1 MTTPTVLG
9 ERYEIGGVLGRG
21 GMAEVHRGRDL
32 RLGREVAVKV
42 LRSDLARDPSF
53 QVRFRRE
60 AQAAASL
67 NHPAIVAVYDTGED
81 RTANG
86 ATPYIVMEYVE
97 GETLRDVLRR
107 EGHLAPERAMSLA
120 ADICGALDFSHRN
133 GIVHRDV
140 KPGNVMITPQGTVKV
155 MDFGI
160 ARAVSDS
167 AATMTSTAAVIG
179 TAQYL
184 SPEQARGESVDARS
198 DVYSLGCLLYEL
210 VTGAPPFTG
219 DSPVSVAYQ
228 HVREDP
234 RVPSSINPEVPPEL
248 DAILLKAMS
257 KNPANRY
264 QSAADMRNDLLRAL
278 AGQRVE
284 ATPVMGDAEKT
295 TILAAAP
302 GSYGYGADG
311 DGEWDDAGDQA
322 RKRRRNRLIAVIGVV
337 AVLLIGGVTAVVA
350 FNGGDDTPT
359 QTVQQVPVPSVAG
372 ATQAD
377 ATTQL
382 QQAGLVVGQVTTAP
396 STAAQKGQVLSS
408 NPASGAQVA
417 KGSTV
422 DLVVGAGPNTV
433 AIPRS
438 IVGSDVGEARDALR
452 AAGFT
457 GSINTDQVDSL
468 KPQGTVVGVDP
479 GQGSQAS
486 PDAAITLSVS
496 DGDAP
501 IPAVVG
507 QAQAAAQKALSDAG
521 FTDVT
526 VEQVQ
531 SSQPQGTVV
540 AVDPGAG
547 NQATAGTAITLS
559 VAAGTIQV
567 PDVVGQT
574 PSAAQQRLQSAGFNR
589 ITVNRVASDD
599 VQSEV
604 VVQVSPSAGT
614 QAAAD
619 TQITLT
625 VAYPSSTAGS
635 QDGGGNGTGNSNSN
649 GTGTGTGTGTG
660 NGNGTGSDN
669 NG

>member
-1 MTTPTVLG
+1 MTAPQVLG

-42 LRSDLARDPSF
+42 LRQDLARDPSF

-81 RTANG
+81 RTTTG

-97 GETLRDVLRR
+97 GDTLRDVLRR
-107 EGHLAPERAMSLA
+107 EGPLSPERAMALS

-184 SPEQARGESVDARS
+184 SPEQARGEGVDARS
-198 DVYSLGCLLYEL
+198 DVYSMGCMLYEL

-234 RVPSSINPEVPPEL
+234 RLPSSINPDIPAEL

-295 TILAAAP
+295 AIIGTPAGGYGYRDDDEWADEDEHARRHKRRIIAIVSVLAALLL
-302 GSYGYGADG
+302 GGV
-311 DGEWDDAGDQA
+311 
-322 RKRRRNRLIAVIGVV
+322 IAA
-337 AVLLIGGVTAVVA
+337 AVLLNQEPEAPAAPATVA
-350 FNGGDDTPT
+350 
-359 QTVQQVPVPSVAG
+359 VPSVAG
-372 ATQAD
+372 KEEATARSEIE
-377 ATTQL
+377 A
-382 QQAGLVVGQVTTAP
+382 AGLVVGTVVPEANPTVAEGSVIRTDPAGGAQVEEGSTVGLFVSAGPDTRTVPNVVGLTEERAISTLNAAGFPNVTPVPADSLKEEGTVVGVSPGENTQAAP
-396 STAAQKGQVLSS
+396 STPIRLQISS
-408 NPASGAQVA
+408 GTIELPDVA
-417 KGSTV
+417 GKTE
-422 DLVVGAGPNTV
+422 
-433 AIPRS
+433 
-438 IVGSDVGEARDALR
+438 GEARDALVE
-452 AAGFT
+452 AGFSAGQIT
-457 GSINTDQVDSL
+457 TSSVERDDV
-468 KPQGTVVGVDP
+468 PQGNVVGTDP
-479 GQGSQAS
+479 
-486 PDAAITLSVS
+486 P
-496 DGDAP
+496 
-501 IPAVVG
+501 VG
-507 QAQAAAQKALSDAG
+507 
-521 FTDVT
+521 TDVGAGEDI
-526 VEQVQ
+526 VLL
-531 SSQPQGTVV
+531 V
-540 AVDPGAG
+540 AVPTPPAEETPADETPP
-547 NQATAGTAITLS
+547 TE
-559 VAAGTIQV
+559 VAPPT
-567 PDVVGQT
+567 
-574 PSAAQQRLQSAGFNR
+574 
-589 ITVNRVASDD
+589 
-599 VQSEV
+599 
-604 VVQVSPSAGT
+604 
-614 QAAAD
+614 
-619 TQITLT
+619 
-625 VAYPSSTAGS
+625 
-635 QDGGGNGTGNSNSN
+635 
-649 GTGTGTGTGTG
+649 
-660 NGNGTGSDN
+660 
-669 NG
+669 

>member
-1 MTTPTVLG
+1 MTTPSVLG

-42 LRSDLARDPSF
+42 LRQDLARDPSS

-81 RTANG
+81 RTATG

-107 EGHLAPERAMSLA
+107 EGRLSPERAMSLT
-120 ADICGALDFSHRN
+120 ADICAALDFSHRN

-198 DVYSLGCLLYEL
+198 DVYSVGCLLYEL

-234 RVPSSINPEVPPEL
+234 RLPSSINPRIPSEL

-264 QSAADMRNDLLRAL
+264 QSAADMRTDLLRAL

-295 TILAAAP
+295 TILAAPP
-302 GSYGYGADG
+302 GGYRYDDEDDWDADA
-311 DGEWDDAGDQA
+311 DARR
-322 RKRRRNRLIAVIGVV
+322 RKRRIIAIVATL
-337 AVLLIGGVTAVVA
+337 AVLLIGGITAAVLLNQDPPPPVVTQVAVPGVLNQDQPA
-350 FNGGDDTPT
+350 AEAALT
-359 QTVQQVPVPSVAG
+359 A
-372 ATQAD
+372 
-377 ATTQL
+377 
-382 QQAGLVVGQVTTAP
+382 AGLKP
-396 STAAQKGQVLSS
+396 
-408 NPASGAQVA
+408 
-417 KGSTV
+417 
-422 DLVVGAGPNTV
+422 
-433 AIPRS
+433 
-438 IVGSDVGEARDALR
+438 GE
-452 AAGFT
+452 
-457 GSINTDQVDSL
+457 V
-468 KPQGTVVGVDP
+468 
-479 GQGSQAS
+479 
-486 PDAAITLSVS
+486 
-496 DGDAP
+496 
-501 IPAVVG
+501 
-507 QAQAAAQKALSDAG
+507 
-521 FTDVT
+521 
-526 VEQVQ
+526 
-531 SSQPQGTVV
+531 
-540 AVDPGAG
+540 
-547 NQATAGTAITLS
+547 
-559 VAAGTIQV
+559 
-567 PDVVGQT
+567 
-574 PSAAQQRLQSAGFNR
+574 
-589 ITVNRVASDD
+589 
-599 VQSEV
+599 
-604 VVQVSPSAGT
+604 T
-614 QAAAD
+614 QAASAAD
-619 TQITLT
+619 Q
-625 VAYPSSTAGS
+625 VG
-635 QDGGGNGTGNSNSN
+635 
-649 GTGTGTGTGTG
+649 
-660 NGNGTGSDN
+660 
-669 NG
+669 

>member
-1 MTTPTVLG
+1 MTTPPVLG

-81 RTANG
+81 RSSSG

-107 EGHLAPERAMSLA
+107 EGVLSPERAMTFA
-120 ADICGALDFSHRN
+120 ADICAALDFSHRN

-140 KPGNVMITPQGTVKV
+140 KPGNVMVTPQGTVKV

-198 DVYSLGCLLYEL
+198 DVYSVGCLLYEL

-234 RVPSSINPEVPPEL
+234 KLPSSVNPAIPADL
-248 DAILLKAMS
+248 DAILLKALS

-264 QSAADMRNDLLRAL
+264 QSAAEMRNDLLRSL

-295 TILAAAP
+295 AIIGAP
-302 GSYGYGADG
+302 PGGYGD
-311 DGEWDDAGDQA
+311 WDDEDDEAA
-322 RKRRRNRLIAVIGVV
+322 RRRRRNRVLAAVIAGL
-337 AVLLIGGVTAVVA
+337 LLIGGVVAVALLVDSGEDEPAAGPAATQVSVPNVAGQDQQTATQTLEAAGLTVDQVTTQVTQDDSQIDTVLGTDPSSGTQVAEGTAVDLVIGVGPDTIEVPA
-350 FNGGDDTPT
+350 VVGLDVDRARTTLGNAGFSDVETEEVDSLSPADQVVEVDPREGQSVDPSTTVTLTVSDGDAAVPDVTG
-359 QTVQQVPVPSVAG
+359 QQQAA
-372 ATQAD
+372 ATQALRTAGFTNVTAEQVESGQPEGTVISTD
-377 ATTQL
+377 PSAGEQASAGDPITL
-382 QQAGLVVGQVTTAP
+382 QVSSGPSEPVEDPLLTVPPVTDQP
-396 STAAQKGQVLSS
+396 SATAAV
-408 NPASGAQVA
+408 N
-417 KGSTV
+417 
-422 DLVVGAGPNTV
+422 
-433 AIPRS
+433 
-438 IVGSDVGEARDALR
+438 ALR

-457 GSINTDQVDSL
+457 DV
-468 KPQGTVVGVDP
+468 
-479 GQGSQAS
+479 
-486 PDAAITLSVS
+486 SVI
-496 DGDAP
+496 D
-501 IPAVVG
+501 
-507 QAQAAAQKALSDAG
+507 
-521 FTDVT
+521 
-526 VEQVQ
+526 EE
-531 SSQPQGTVV
+531 GTVV
-540 AVDPGAG
+540 ADPSQARAILGTQPPAG
-547 NQATAGTAITLS
+547 S
-559 VAAGTIQV
+559 
-567 PDVVGQT
+567 
-574 PSAAQQRLQSAGFNR
+574 
-589 ITVNRVASDD
+589 
-599 VQSEV
+599 
-604 VVQVSPSAGT
+604 
-614 QAAAD
+614 QAAAND
-619 TQITLT
+619 PIAVRVQLPPTT
-625 VAYPSSTAGS
+625 VDPPR
-635 QDGGGNGTGNSNSN
+635 
-649 GTGTGTGTGTG
+649 
-660 NGNGTGSDN
+660 
-669 NG
+669 

>member
-1 MTTPTVLG
+1 MTTPQVLG

-81 RTANG
+81 RTATG

-107 EGHLAPERAMSLA
+107 EGRLDPQRAMSLA

-140 KPGNVMITPQGTVKV
+140 KPGNVMITPEGAVKV

-198 DVYSLGCLLYEL
+198 DVYSVGCLLYEL

-234 RVPSSINPEVPPEL
+234 RLPSSINPVIPPAL
-248 DAILLKAMS
+248 DAILLKALS

-264 QSAADMRNDLLRAL
+264 QSAADMRSDLLRAV

-284 ATPVMGDAEKT
+284 ATPVMGDDERT
-295 TILAAAP
+295 TILGAAP
-302 GSYGYGADG
+302 ATYAYGPDYGP
-311 DGEWDDAGDQA
+311 DAGWSDEDEEAYRRQ
-322 RKRRRNRLIAVIGVV
+322 RRRRMVLIGSIVGVLVIAGIVAAILALDGGGGTKQAPVV
-337 AVLLIGGVTAVVA
+337 ATVAVPDVVGQEQDA
-350 FNGGDDTPT
+350 
-359 QTVQQVPVPSVAG
+359 
-372 ATQAD
+372 ATQALQSKGLKVT
-377 ATTQL
+377 ASTQ
-382 QQAGLVVGQVTTAP
+382 P
-396 STAAQKGQVLSS
+396 SPADQKGKVVKTT
-408 NPASGAQVA
+408 PAGGAQVK
-417 KGSTV
+417 KGTTV
-422 DLVVGAGPNTV
+422 ALLVGAGPNTV
-433 AIPRS
+433 S
-438 IVGSDVGEARDALR
+438 I
-452 AAGFT
+452 
-457 GSINTDQVDSL
+457 
-468 KPQGTVVGVDP
+468 
-479 GQGSQAS
+479 
-486 PDAAITLSVS
+486 
-496 DGDAP
+496 
-501 IPAVVG
+501 
-507 QAQAAAQKALSDAG
+507 
-521 FTDVT
+521 
-526 VEQVQ
+526 
-531 SSQPQGTVV
+531 
-540 AVDPGAG
+540 
-547 NQATAGTAITLS
+547 
-559 VAAGTIQV
+559 

-574 PSAAQQRLQSAGFNR
+574 VSDAKAAIQAAGFTGNITVHEVDSLEPEGQVLSTDPSVNSDVTPDTTVVLNVSKGTVPVPDVTGRSESAARQKLVSAGIDPGHIESVDVER
-589 ITVNRVASDD
+589 DD
-599 VQSEV
+599 VTAGTV
-604 VVQVSPSAGT
+604 VSTTPTAGQTIGPDDTITLQVARPTPPQPTTPTTSSSPAATTSPTPSTTSPSAG
-614 QAAAD
+614 
-619 TQITLT
+619 
-625 VAYPSSTAGS
+625 GG
-635 QDGGGNGTGNSNSN
+635 GGGNG
-649 GTGTGTGTGTG
+649 
-660 NGNGTGSDN
+660 
-669 NG
+669 

>member
-1 MTTPTVLG
+1 MTTPQVLG

-21 GMAEVHRGRDL
+21 GMAEVHHGRDL

-81 RTANG
+81 RTPTG

-107 EGHLAPERAMSLA
+107 EGPLPVERAMSLA

-184 SPEQARGESVDARS
+184 SPEQARGDSVDARS

-234 RVPSSINPEVPPEL
+234 RLPSSINREVPPEL

-284 ATPVMGDAEKT
+284 ATPVMGEDEKT
-295 TILAAAP
+295 AIIGAP
-302 GSYGYGADG
+302 VGGYGSYD
-311 DGEWDDAGDQA
+311 DDWDDDEARR
-322 RKRRRNRLIAVIGVV
+322 RKRRIIAIVSVL
-337 AVLLIGGVTAVVA
+337 AVLLLGGAIAAAIALSSNDDEPAVTEVAV
-350 FNGGDDTPT
+350 P
-359 QTVQQVPVPSVAG
+359 PVAG
-372 ATQAD
+372 LSEAD
-377 ATTQL
+377 ARGQIEA
-382 QQAGLVVGQVTTAP
+382 AGLVVDEVT
-396 STAAQKGQVLSS
+396 QKASPTVPEGSVIES
-408 NPASGAQVA
+408 NPAAGARIE
-417 KGSTV
+417 KGSEV
-422 DLVVGAGPNTV
+422 DLSVSTGPDAVT
-433 AIPRS
+433 IPN
-438 IVGSDVGEARDALR
+438 VEGLTEDQARANLE

-457 GSINTDQVDSL
+457 NVSSRQVESL
-468 KPQGTVVGVDP
+468 EDEGRVVSVSP

-486 PDAAITLSVS
+486 RTQAITLGVS
-496 DGDAP
+496 TGTIEMP
-501 IPAVVG
+501 NVVNQTLE
-507 QAQAAAQKALSDAG
+507 QAQAALRDKG
-521 FTDVT
+521 F
-526 VEQVQ
+526 
-531 SSQPQGTVV
+531 
-540 AVDPGAG
+540 GAG
-547 NQATAGTAITLS
+547 QIEVQNAENDS
-559 VAAGTIQV
+559 VAAGTV
-567 PDVVGQT
+567 LESDPRAGSDVG
-574 PSAAQQRLQSAGFNR
+574 AG
-589 ITVNRVASDD
+589 
-599 VQSEV
+599 
-604 VVQVSPSAGT
+604 
-614 QAAAD
+614 D
-619 TQITLT
+619 TITLVVAVPTPPEETTPTTTPT
-625 VAYPSSTAGS
+625 VPPA
-635 QDGGGNGTGNSNSN
+635 GGGGGAGPGGGGTG
-649 GTGTGTGTGTG
+649 G
-660 NGNGTGSDN
+660 
-669 NG
+669 

>member
-1 MTTPTVLG
+1 MTTPQVLG

-81 RTANG
+81 RGPTG

-107 EGHLAPERAMSLA
+107 EGPLPPERAMSLA

-140 KPGNVMITPQGTVKV
+140 KPGNVMITPQGSVKV

-184 SPEQARGESVDARS
+184 SPEQARGEGVDARS

-219 DSPVSVAYQ
+219 DSPVAVAYQ

-234 RVPSSINPEVPPEL
+234 RLPSSINPRVPAEL

-264 QSAADMRNDLLRAL
+264 QSAADMRSDLLRAL

-295 TILAAAP
+295 AIIGAP
-302 GSYGYGADG
+302 PGGYGGYG
-311 DGEWDDAGDQA
+311 DDDNWNDDEQA
-322 RKRRRNRLIAVIGVV
+322 RRRKRRIIAIVSVL
-337 AVLLIGGVTAVVA
+337 ALLLIGGVIAAAVLL
-350 FNGGDDTPT
+350 GGDDEPTTP
-359 QTVQQVPVPSVAG
+359 TVQQVEVPQLAG
-372 ATQAD
+372 Q
-377 ATTQL
+377 
-382 QQAGLVVGQVTTAP
+382 QQAAAEAALEEAGLEVGTVTPRTTANEVEVG
-396 STAAQKGQVLSS
+396 TVLES
-408 NPASGAQVA
+408 NPASGARVDEGTA
-417 KGSTV
+417 V
-422 DLVVGAGPNTV
+422 DLVVGAAPDTVGVPN
-433 AIPRS
+433 
-438 IVGSDVGEARDALR
+438 
-452 AAGFT
+452 
-457 GSINTDQVDSL
+457 
-468 KPQGTVVGVDP
+468 VVGLNEDRAR
-479 GQGSQAS
+479 S
-486 PDAAITLSVS
+486 TLE
-496 DGDAP
+496 
-501 IPAVVG
+501 
-507 QAQAAAQKALSDAG
+507 DAG
-521 FTDVT
+521 FTSINSR
-526 VEQVQ
+526 QVQ
-531 SSQPQGTVV
+531 SLEDEGTVV
-540 AVDPGAG
+540 SIDPAEGA
-547 NQATAGTAITLS
+547 
-559 VAAGTIQV
+559 
-567 PDVVGQT
+567 
-574 PSAAQQRLQSAGFNR
+574 
-589 ITVNRVASDD
+589 
-599 VQSEV
+599 
-604 VVQVSPSAGT
+604 QVSPSTPITLEVSTGTITMPDVRNQQEAAATQALADVGLTNVTTTEMESDQPAGT
-614 QAAAD
+614 VLGTDPAPGNQVGAG
-619 TQITLT
+619 TRITLQVSGGVT
-625 VAYPSSTAGS
+625 TIAVPNVIGQTETAARAALQNAGFTNIRTQPTENDGS
-635 QDGGGNGTGNSNSN
+635 VEEGQVLNTNPEPGTEVEPDTEIVLLIAGP
-649 GTGTGTGTGTG
+649 
-660 NGNGTGSDN
+660 DVLPD
-669 NG
+669 